1 MNTPAPARPIELDD
15 VVPSSPTPPP
25 PALDKLDPDT
35 RLDETVRRAAAAG
48 IVLPATRLP
57 VGHALW
63 DVGREHAKADRK
75 KWGALPFVKDGAL
88 RHVAEFLRAEDR
100 QDYAIPL
107 GNVRLGERT
116 ARFYKDANTARAHDK
131 AGTGG
136 LGYSNRAFR
145 QLVDRAGIDL
155 GRGTP
160 TVLLG
165 LDADER
171 AAVVNRR
178 IERMKGPVNKDG
190 KPGTLPNVFV
200 RTKRVGGGR
209 VVRAFLSERYGE
221 VNDLDVAKGLDKVLG
236 GDPLVRLD
244 YKAGDDRSSFEALWA
259 NDLPIDTLRVGDLH
273 KAMILIR
280 NSETG
285 DGSLRI
291 IPGVLRILCA
301 NLTTAEGMGV
311 TVSIR
316 HLGDRETLV
325 GQINAAI
332 RQAAAQIDPLIGV
345 ITQAAR
351 VPVPEGPIGDLF
363 GKIGKRAGMTETV
376 VKSWVDTFESRYS
389 DSPTLW
395 GVTSAITEAA
405 QQRDWWVT
413 QAEEEKVASQLMA
426 QRWQYVKA

>member
-1 MNTPAPARPIELDD
+1 MNTSAPARPIELDD
-15 VVPSSPTPPP
+15 TMPSSPTPPAP
-25 PALDKLDPDT
+25 PLDKLSPDA
-35 RLDETVRRAAAAG
+35 RLDETIRLAREVG
-48 IVLPATRLP
+48 IILPDTRLP
-57 VGHALW
+57 VGHSLW
-63 DVGREHAKADRK
+63 DVGKEHAKADRK
-75 KWGALPFVKDGAL
+75 KWARFPRVADGAL
-88 RHVAEFLRAEDR
+88 THVANFLRAEDR
-100 QDYAIPL
+100 QDFTMPVT
-107 GNVRLGERT
+107 NVRLGAKT
-116 ARFYKDANTARAHDK
+116 ARFFKDAGTATRD
-131 AGTGG
+131 GSENVG
-136 LGYSNRAFR
+136 LGYSDRAFR

-236 GDPLVRLD
+236 GDPTARLD
-244 YKAGDDRSSFEALWA
+244 YKAGDDRSSFEVLWA

-273 KAMILIR
+273 KAMVLIR

-291 IPGVLRILCA
+291 IPAVLRILCA

-325 GQINAAI
+325 GQLNAAI
-332 RQAAAQIDPLIGV
+332 RQAAAQVEPLIGL
-345 ITQAAR
+345 IQQSAR
-351 VPVPEGPIGDLF
+351 VVAPEGPIGDLF
-363 GKIGKRAGMTETV
+363 GKIGRKAGMTETV

-389 DSPTLW
+389 GSPTLW